1 VLLAYKEL
9 KINEDKDKIFI
20 DVFESYQI
28 LSIYYLL
35 IHFYYM
41 ISIISIFI
49 HIFEGF
55 NVDICWIN
63 KSLCIEQRAILI
75 EAQYFCHL
83 NCSTR

>member
-1 VLLAYKEL
+1 MLLAYKEL

-55 NVDICWIN
+55 NVDIC
-63 KSLCIEQRAILI
+63 
-75 EAQYFCHL
+75 
-83 NCSTR
+83 